1 MGVSQP
7 ASLTREFAEHLAG
20 LRFDALPP
28 LAVDRSKTCLIDALG
43 CVLAGVGSVEAAT
56 IRRALL
62 ADGGQGASAVLG
74 THQSFGAG
82 AAALANGTAGHA
94 LDYDDSSPPMIGHP
108 SVPILAAS
116 LAMAIPGRTSGAD
129 LVLAHIAGLEMA
141 ARLGRMLNPSHYGA
155 GWHATATLGS
165 FAATIA
171 AAIIIG
177 LDARQISHAIGIAA
191 SSMGGIR
198 ANFGSMVKPL
208 HAGFAAR
215 NGVLAVQLAAQGF
228 IANDCVLE
236 AQNGFLEVFSG
247 DLEACLATE
256 KGELEIVR
264 SGVGIKRYPCCGCTH
279 SALDALLVLIGRDA
293 PDAGAVQEITCTMN
307 ALVPDILIHQ
317 RPQTPAQAKFSME
330 YCLAV
335 ALLDG
340 QCGLPQFQADRVVRR
355 DVQDLL
361 RRVRC
366 IVDPA
371 IPYENGV
378 YPGTVT
384 VFLQDGRRITK
395 GAGKA
400 VGHPDLPIS
409 AADLEH
415 KFLDCAGRVLE
426 PDKAAQSF
434 EWLARLE
441 DQRSLADLLP
451 LVSP

>member
-1 MGVSQP
+1 
-7 ASLTREFAEHLAG
+7 
-20 LRFDALPP
+20 
-28 LAVDRSKTCLIDALG
+28 
-43 CVLAGVGSVEAAT
+43 
-56 IRRALL
+56 
-62 ADGGQGASAVLG
+62 
-74 THQSFGAG
+74 
-82 AAALANGTAGHA
+82 
-94 LDYDDSSPPMIGHP
+94 
-108 SVPILAAS
+108 
-116 LAMAIPGRTSGAD
+116 MAIPGRTSGAD
-129 LVLAHIAGLEMA
+129 LVLAHVAGLEMA
-141 ARLGRMLNPSHYGA
+141 ARLGRMLNPTHYGA

-171 AAIIIG
+171 AATIMG
-177 LDARQISHAIGIAA
+177 LDARHMRHAIGIAA

-198 ANFGSMVKPL
+198 ANFGTMVKPL

-247 DLEACLATE
+247 DLKACLATE
-256 KGELEIVR
+256 TGEMEIVR
-264 SGVGIKRYPCCGCTH
+264 SGVGIKRYACCGCTH
-279 SALDALLVLIGRDA
+279 SALDAMLALIGREA
-293 PDAGAVQEITCTMN
+293 PDAGQVREITCTMN
-307 ALVPDILIHQ
+307 ALVPDILVHHQ
-317 RPQTPAQAKFSME
+317 PETPAQAKFSME

-340 QCGLPQFQADRVVRR
+340 QCGLPQFQAERVARR

-384 VFLQDGRRITK
+384 VFLQDGRRITRH
-395 GAGKA
+395 AGKA
-400 VGHPDLPIS
+400 VGHPDLPVT
-409 AADLEH
+409 AADLEQ

-426 PDKAAQSF
+426 PNKAAASF
-434 EWLARLE
+434 KWLARLE